1 MVVENQYRIPLTRFS
16 KFLEFLGCHFQTP
29 FFLVFRG
36 KVTRMYFFILHL
48 SIADL
53 LTAIGTLLP
62 EYIWTFTTFPDFH
75 GGNVGCK
82 IIKYLFMVG
91 PYLSSYTL
99 VMTAVDRYQVLKVLL
114 KLQTIMH
121 HVPRSHV
128 LILSY

>member
-1 MVVENQYRIPLTRFS
+1 
-16 KFLEFLGCHFQTP
+16 
-29 FFLVFRG
+29 
-36 KVTRMYFFILHL
+36 MYFFILHL

-114 KLQTIMH
+114 KASNNNASCPKI
-121 HVPRSHV
+121 PF